1 MSIHTVADKDSQSFV
16 FTPLT
21 AGTSEEIDASGTSQV
36 DISVVNPRYPTYITL
51 NLAAYDQVT
60 ANFHL
65 TDLNFLNVTGD
76 ATSVLRDDGI
86 SDLGAARAIIHTS
99 VLGGGTFNL
108 SDGGLL
114 EFGKDVAS
122 GTTVNLNGTSAR
134 DAELKFDQP
143 NGFQGTVNFADGQL
157 ILVGLSGASSYGE
170 ANGQLTIYG
179 VGDTVIDQVKFNDVS
194 PEKTGITVR
203 LDPQGEVRIAEQGAN
218 VAADAGSGFLSGT
231 ALTQHALAV
240 PAPVVL
246 IHDITTNADVPD
258 TFSHPYTGPVAGVQT
273 EVIDIT
279 PDNLNIM
286 ATADS
291 LFIKTGAGND
301 AIALHGGTNVVDAGG
316 GSNFLTSG
324 GGFDTFFLDARNI
337 PAAASAAGPVPG
349 AIWDTIQ
356 NFGHGDAATLWGIG
370 PGTALVWQKNEGAV
384 GHTGLTLHANLPNGS
399 EASFTLAGIDS
410 RSNLSLNYGSS
421 GGASYLYL
429 KAA

>member
-1 MSIHTVADKDSQSFV
+1 MSIHTVVDNYSQTFV

-21 AGTSEEIDASGTSQV
+21 RGISEEVDASGTSKV
-36 DISVVNPRYPTYITL
+36 DISVVNPRYPMDVAL
-51 NLAAYDQVT
+51 NLAANSQVT

-65 TDLNFLNVTGD
+65 ASFNFLNVTGD
-76 ATSVLRDDGI
+76 ATSVLLDDGI
-86 SDLGAARAIIHTS
+86 SDLGAARAIIQTS
-99 VLGGGTFNL
+99 VLGGGTFNF
-108 SDGGLL
+108 SDGGFL
-114 EFGKDVAS
+114 EFGKGVAS
-122 GTTVNLNGTSAR
+122 GTTVNLNGAFAR

-143 NGFQGTVNFADGQL
+143 NEFQGTVNFADSLL
-157 ILVGLSGASSYGE
+157 ILAGLGNASSYDE

-203 LDPQGEVRIAEQGAN
+203 LNAQGEVLIVEQGTK
-218 VAADAGSGFLSGT
+218 VTTGTSSLSDT
-231 ALTQHALAV
+231 VLTQHAPAV
-240 PAPVVL
+240 AAPVVL
-246 IHDITTNADVPD
+246 IHDTTTNTDVPD
-258 TFSHPYTGPVAGVQT
+258 TFSHSYTGPVAGLQT
-273 EVIDIT
+273 ELIDIT
-279 PDNLNIM
+279 SDNLNI
-286 ATADS
+286 TAKEDN

-301 AIALHGGTNVVDAGG
+301 AISLHGGTNVVDAGG

-356 NFGHGDAATLWGIG
+356 GFGHGDAATLWGIG

-399 EASFTLAGIDS
+399 EASLTLAGIDN
-410 RSNLSLNYGSS
+410 RSNLSLNYGIS
-421 GGASYLYL
+421 GGSIYLYV
-429 KAA
+429 KSA